1 MIPVAKV
8 PKPPG
13 FVQRVQKP
21 GEAWLAANPKAR
33 RPRDLWSP
41 FLPKLEEGF
50 ASLCGYAAMLDPT
63 GGTVDHYLSFR
74 NHPDR
79 AYDWSNY
86 RFASHSMNASKRTAD
101 EAVLDPYLV
110 GEGWFE
116 LLLPSL
122 QLTLTDKVPR
132 SERAKAEFTLVRLK
146 LRDGEKVVRWRRH
159 WYEMFLSGHL
169 SLAGLREV
177 APLLADAVAKQRSG
191 PKTSATKAK
200 PRAKPRAT
208 TAKRGASARASQ
220 RSTRDRRR

>member
-1 MIPVAKV
+1 MIRVAKV

-13 FVQRVQKP
+13 FEQKASKP
-21 GEAWLAANPKAR
+21 GKAWLAANPKAR

-74 NHPDR
+74 NHPKR

-116 LLLPSL
+116 ILLPSL
-122 QLTLTDKVPR
+122 QLTLTNKVPA
-132 SERAKAEFTLVRLK
+132 SERERAEFTLDRLK
-146 LRDGEKVVRWRRH
+146 LRDGEKVLRWRRQ
-159 WYEMFLSGHL
+159 WYELFLAGRL
-169 SLAGLREV
+169 SLEGLRVV
-177 APLLADAVAKQRSG
+177 APLLADAIAKQRSG

-200 PRAKPRAT
+200 PRAKPRASM
-208 TAKRGASARASQ
+208 AKRRASARASQ
-220 RSTRDRRR
+220 RSIRDRRR